1 MNYIRFTYKTLF
13 LLAVALI
20 PLMGK
25 AQILFSQECFTGGVA
40 ISGVDIVSGSQS
52 GFAPLIGLSEED
64 NVERIFVFSYRYGN
78 PDPVTIQ
85 INGAPLELDNSN
97 LVTPVLNDT
106 TGEYYSCGVIDAT
119 NVVSI
124 NSEALNISFPNQPI
138 IDDNLNGGWWSV
150 YLVVFFTNSEIEN
163 EVCNSIFLSDN
174 RQDSSQI
181 LSFTKPPFDLQY
193 PVSFSIYSSALT
205 NFEIDRA
212 EIRLNSELVGYIWS
226 SDLIDPSPGTGVQ
239 GHCIY
244 RNSSVEGINGD
255 TANTIV
261 ERHDG
266 LFIANQYLNDD
277 NFQELAFLQN
287 QNTGIRRNLLPG
299 FVLTYTPSCE
309 VSQEEMLRQYNHCR
323 GDSVQLIAL
332 SGYDTYTWSKEEGLS
347 DSTIANPWCSADSS
361 GWYILS
367 MKSDDGGLCPQTI
380 PVFIEVNE
388 IPEPRE
394 LDIRASSCPD
404 NTGQIRAIGPAGK
417 SPFSYWL
424 DDVNQGGN
432 VSDGLAPGVYDYRI
446 RSAAGCEWD
455 TTVALPLDPFQ
466 EASFDAFPAS
476 GYSPLDVFF
485 TNTSTQATGYQWLI
499 DGVPVSESEDITYT
513 FPDSGSF
520 MVSLIAYRLEE
531 SCADTATFTLRV
543 EPGIRVLMPNIITPN
558 GDGRNDALVAQVSG
572 LASARWTIFNRW
584 GNEVASGAEA
594 APPESLALWTPES
607 DLPDGQYTVVL
618 VAAGLDGKVERF
630 VFEVAILR

>member
-1 MNYIRFTYKTLF
+1 LTKILTSSFQGN
-13 LLAVALI
+13 
-20 PLMGK
+20 
-25 AQILFSQECFTGGVA
+25 AQILFAEDCFVGGVQTGGHYTLGAMIGGSFKIKWEDNYTLRSAYA
-40 ISGVDIVSGSQS
+40 ICYRYGRPEPHTIYVNDGPIEWNTNNQ
-52 GFAPLIGLSEED
+52 IGPELSEENTWSNYFATHAVD
-64 NVERIFVFSYRYGN
+64 ITDEITINSDVVNIDLPPQTFYNFAWNWGWWGAYIVLFYES
-78 PDPVTIQ
+78 PDI
-85 INGAPLELDNSN
+85 
-97 LVTPVLNDT
+97 T
-106 TGEYYSCGVIDAT
+106 TEVCTKIYIANQSQDFPQYYSFDKPDFNEDNPILFSIFSNRLSNDEIDAT
-119 NVVSI
+119 NIYV
-124 NSEALNISFPNQPI
+124 NNQ
-138 IDDNLNGGWWSV
+138 LLG
-150 YLVVFFTNSEIEN
+150 
-163 EVCNSIFLSDN
+163 
-174 RQDSSQI
+174 
-181 LSFTKPPFDLQY
+181 K
-193 PVSFSIYSSALT
+193 
-205 NFEIDRA
+205 
-212 EIRLNSELVGYIWS
+212 IWS
-226 SDLIDPSPGTGVQ
+226 ADLVTPEPPGGVQ
-239 GHCIY
+239 GHFY
-244 RNSSVEGINGD
+244 YQNGSAEGLNGD
-255 TANTIV
+255 TANTSV
-261 ERHDG
+261 HRHDG
-266 LFIANQYLNDD
+266 IAAINEYLIEGANQSIDLLPASPFGFGANPHP
-277 NFQELAFLQN
+277 AFL
-287 QNTGIRRNLLPG
+287 
-299 FVLTYTPSCE
+299 LTYTPECE
-309 VSQEEMLRQYNHCR
+309 VVAEEMSGQYSFCR

-432 VSDGLAPGVYDYRI
+432 VFDGLAPGVYDYRI

-520 MVSLIAYRLEE
+520 EVSLIAYRLEE

-572 LASARWTIFNRW
+572 LASARWTIFTRW

-594 APPESLALWTPES
+594 APAESLALWTPES

-630 VFEVAILR
+630 VFEVAVVR